1 MLEEKLKIG
10 QIVYLTS
17 QTSPTKI
24 SYIKEIDDDNILL
37 DNELRIKAKTIND
50 INKVGLLTIKFK

>member
-1 MLEEKLKIG
+1 MLEEKVKIG
-10 QIVYLTS
+10 QIVYLIS

-24 SYIKEIDDDNILL
+24 TYVKEIDDDNILL

-50 INKVGLLTIKFK
+50 IIKVGLLTIKFK